1 MEILSKIAQSIEMER
16 VGRVEAK
23 AELDNTINLSQE
35 ANANTVMLK
44 MSAPSQEEG
53 YMTLLSEGAVLFS
66 NDTIR
71 LYITKGTL
79 QKFYDSIGDDY
90 EGYIS
95 TGHRDLNAYP
105 VREGYYRK
113 EDLKVVVDENG
124 RADLLVKPHVNTKMS
139 NVRDIIL
146 QNEPF
151 AISSEFQ
158 FAPKEIK
165 DDELA
170 EYAKLAAYNLSKGG
184 TEDFP
189 ITDNLYI
196 KGFSLVGNPGNAKSG
211 GYSPSIL
218 LKTEDKEIKVNK
230 KSILDSMM
238 ASLTGKPKEDEQLQS
253 IDVDEKEV
261 AEETV
266 EAEAETEVKEDE
278 QATSEKTE
286 TEDLTAAILEKANE
300 VIEAQN
306 IKIQKLEEELASY
319 KVKKEVSE
327 EFSAAQKTQFDRLNG
342 LLEKF
347 NATVEEP
354 KTASEKL
361 SNDKEVNI
369 FGRKSIWED

>member
-35 ANANTVMLK
+35 ANNNTVMLK

-158 FAPKEIK
+158 FSPKEIK

-218 LKTEDKEIKVNK
+218 LKTEDKEIKVSKN
-230 KSILDSMM
+230 SILDSML

-253 IDVDEKEV
+253 TDVDEKEV

-266 EAEAETEVKEDE
+266 EAEVETEVKEDE

>member
-1 MEILSKIAQSIEMER
+1 MKILSKIAEMIETER

-23 AELDNTINLSQE
+23 AELDNSINLSHE
-35 ANANTVMLK
+35 ANNNTITLSMD
-44 MSAPSQEEG
+44 APSQEEG
-53 YMTLLSEGAVLFS
+53 YMTLLSEGAVLFR
-66 NDTIR
+66 NGTIR
-71 LYITKGTL
+71 LYIAKGTL

-95 TGHRDLNAYP
+95 TGHRDLSAYP

-113 EDLKVVVDENG
+113 EDLKLVVDENG

-139 NVRDIIL
+139 NIRDIIL

-151 AISSEFQ
+151 AISSEFR

-165 DDELA
+165 EDELA

-189 ITDNLYI
+189 ITDTLHI
-196 KGFSLVGNPGNAKSG
+196 AGFSLVGNPGNAKSG

-218 LKTEDKEIKVNK
+218 LKTEDKENKVSKN
-230 KSILDSMM
+230 SIIDNML
-238 ASLTGKPKEDEQLQS
+238 ATLTGKTAEDEQLQS
-253 IDVDEKEV
+253 TNVDTKEEV
-261 AEETV
+261 TESAV
-266 EAEAETEVKEDE
+266 EPEAETEVKE
-278 QATSEKTE
+278 TE
-286 TEDLTAAILEKANE
+286 ELASKETAEDTTAALLEKANE
-300 VIEAQN
+300 LIEALYAKN
-306 IKIQKLEEELASY
+306 QKLEEELAGY
-319 KVKKEVSE
+319 KAKKEVSE

-361 SNDKEVNI
+361 SNDKEANI
-369 FGRKSIWED
+369 FGRESIWED

>member
-35 ANANTVMLK
+35 ANDNTVMLK

-218 LKTEDKEIKVNK
+218 LKTEDKEIKVSKN
-230 KSILDSMM
+230 SILDSML

-253 IDVDEKEV
+253 TDVDEKEV
-261 AEETV
+261 VEETV
-266 EAEAETEVKEDE
+266 EAEVETEVKEDE

-319 KVKKEVSE
+319 RVKKEVSE

-369 FGRKSIWED
+369 FGRESIWED

>member
-35 ANANTVMLK
+35 ANNNTVMLK

-158 FAPKEIK
+158 FAPKEIE

-218 LKTEDKEIKVNK
+218 LKTEDKEIKVSKN
-230 KSILDSMM
+230 SILDSML
-238 ASLTGKPKEDEQLQS
+238 ASLTGKPKKDEQLQS
-253 IDVDEKEV
+253 TDVGEKEV

-286 TEDLTAAILEKANE
+286 TEDLTVAILEKANE

-319 KVKKEVSE
+319 KGEKEVSE

-347 NATVEEP
+347 NAAVEEP
-354 KTASEKL
+354 KTVSEKL
-361 SNDKEVNI
+361 SDDKEVNI
-369 FGRKSIWED
+369 FGRKSIWEE